1 MGFVIDI
8 SNNLVTVDHAHN
20 DFCIT
25 TPHGNPA
32 VLFLGN
38 LKVTSIFS
46 RTKGK
51 RDRSLPGDNSPML
64 YALKGMH
71 SLMTRPRDIG
81 MLCLSFRQILPI
93 FLNNT
98 SQWDWIVPLPSSSP
112 VCSRFASMIQKRT
125 QIGICQPNTL
135 DKVTSAEVLR
145 CTRDLKI
152 SSKDKSAIYED
163 VKRFISSNSLETP
176 FQIKSIKRTKL
187 RKYVNPLMWGNIPY
201 ETIPPQRVLLVDDM
215 ITTGTSLVCAE
226 NIIKARY
233 PDVQIEALTIFGS
246 SR

>member
-32 VLFLGN
+32 VLFLEN

-71 SLMTRPRDIG
+71 SLMTKPRDIG
-81 MLCLSFRQILPI
+81 MLCQSFRQILPV

-98 SQWDWIVPLPSSSP
+98 SQWDWIVPLPSSSS
-112 VCSRFASMIQKRT
+112 VCGRFASMIQKRT
-125 QIGICQPNTL
+125 QIGSCQTEAL
-135 DKVTSAEVLR
+135 DKVTAADVLHCVR
-145 CTRDLKI
+145 SLRI
-152 SSKDKSAIYED
+152 SSKDKSAINED
-163 VKRFISSNSLETP
+163 VKRFISLNSLDTP

-187 RKYVNPLMWGNIPY
+187 RKYVNPLMWGSIPY
-201 ETIPPQRVLLVDDM
+201 GTISPQRVLLVDDM

-226 NIIKARY
+226 NIIRARY
-233 PDVQIEALTIFGS
+233 PDVQIEALTIFGA